1 MTSTDRPT
9 RNARGDV
16 QLLDDA
22 VHDDTEVVVRSGR
35 EETQQENE
43 NNNPENGV
51 PNARTLAT
59 TILKIATR

>member
-1 MTSTDRPT
+1 M
-9 RNARGDV
+9 

-22 VHDDTEVVVRSGR
+22 VHDDTEVVVRRGR

-59 TILKIATR
+59 TILKVPAR